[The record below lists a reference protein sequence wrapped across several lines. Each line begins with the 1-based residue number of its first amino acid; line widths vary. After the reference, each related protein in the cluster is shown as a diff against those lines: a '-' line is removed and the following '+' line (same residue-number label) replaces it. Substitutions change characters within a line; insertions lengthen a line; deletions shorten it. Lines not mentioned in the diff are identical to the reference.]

1 MVAIADSLE
10 FLPSDRSAVSSTTA
24 VPSVPAW
31 WVDRPRLTA
40 KVATEGKRLTVVTG
54 SPGAGKT
61 TLLADWARQR
71 TPQRTSWWSLHASD
85 NDPARFWDRWHSTL
99 AAVADHT
106 APEAGSSGA
115 GAAPGFVVI
124 LDRCEVLDN
133 GELLDG
139 LASTLRRLPPEVAVV
154 IGSRSLPHLGL
165 HRLRV
170 SGELVEIGEDDLR
183 FTADEAKQLLSL
195 AGGTD
200 ISADQ
205 ATLIAQQTEGWAMGL
220 HLAAGAVATGDETL
234 SLLDRFNGDF
244 GPVADYFAREVLDP
258 LPEEDVRFLVDTSIL
273 ERLGEDVCERVTDR
287 RDPEPILGRLAARH
301 LFVIP
306 DRTASRGY
314 RHHILFADFL
324 RRRLLS
330 IDPQR
335 YERLRIRA
343 ADRLCELDDIPA
355 ALRQLAAVDRRDEA
369 FAMAAT
375 DVARR
380 LSEGVP
386 HRRPLLPGGVPEA
399 YLERDPRHIYLAA
412 LSLLCAG
419 KSSEGATWLRRL
431 EQATASEPSSGP
443 WPVRTEFLWVVHDTM
458 RADPAGVLRHGR
470 QAQERLLRR
479 DRSKALKDETAGSTT
494 AWMAAIDDAIIGL
507 LTTFPARAHLWAGDL
522 EAARTALAG
531 GAPPDHQYQDPVGL
545 GVLALLACHEGRLR
559 DALHLGHIALERA
572 SRFGEPRSLT
582 TLDSYLAVAAVLR
595 ERHDLEGASRLLAGA
610 LGGDDAES
618 TPLRFWSAP
627 LESELIRVMVAQG
640 RASEALGRIR
650 GMRTGAL
657 PTRGRRLF
665 SQLDALE
672 CRCWYLL
679 GDGRRAQLT
688 LASIPPGDRR
698 PELLASADLQAN
710 RPDLALARLLAGRDE
725 ALAAGAEL
733 RRLTLLARTRV
744 QLGQEREALA
754 TLGAAV
760 DMGRA
765 EGYVTAFVEQ
775 ASDLLPLLQRI
786 AGRFP
791 DAYLSRLVAHGEAA
805 TTTPPLGLP
814 YATLQQLSARERE
827 ILAHLPSHRSQREI
841 AAEMYVSLNTVKTH
855 IRAVYRKL
863 GVRSRSDA
871 VRLARAQKL
880 LG

>member
-10 FLPSDRSAVSSTTA
+10 FLPSDPSGTSSTMA
-24 VPSVPAW
+24 VPAVPAW
-31 WVDRPRLTA
+31 WVDRPRLKA

-71 TPQRTSWWSLHASD
+71 SPQRTSWWSLHASD
-85 NDPARFWDRWHSTL
+85 NDPARFWDRWQSTL
-99 AAVADHT
+99 VAVADP
-106 APEAGSSGA
+106 ASPEAGSSEEGPV
-115 GAAPGFVVI
+115 PGFVVI
-124 LDRCEVLDN
+124 LDRFEVLDN
-133 GELLDG
+133 AELLDR

-170 SGELVEIGEDDLR
+170 SGELVEIGDDDLR
-183 FTADEAKQLLSL
+183 FTADEAQQLLSL

-200 ISADQ
+200 ISADE
-205 ATLIAQQTEGWAMGL
+205 ATLIAQRTEGWAMGL

-244 GPVADYFAREVLDP
+244 GPVAEYFTREVLDP

-287 RDPEPILGRLAARH
+287 RDPEPILGRLAGRH

-306 DRTASRGY
+306 DKTASRGY

-335 YERLRIRA
+335 YQRLRIRA
-343 ADRLCELDDIPA
+343 AGRLCELDDIPA
-355 ALRQLAAVDRRDEA
+355 ALRQLAAVDRTDEA
-369 FAMAAT
+369 FAMAAA

-380 LSEGVP
+380 LSEGLP

-399 YLERDPRHIYLAA
+399 YLERDPRRIYLAA
-412 LSLLCAG
+412 VSLLWAG
-419 KSSEGATWLRRL
+419 KTSEGATWLRRL
-431 EQATASEPSSGP
+431 EQATASNPSSGP
-443 WPVRTEFLWVVHDTM
+443 WPMRTEFLWVVHDTM
-458 RADPAGVLRHGR
+458 RADQAGALRHGR
-470 QAQERLLRR
+470 QAQELLRR
-479 DRSKALKDETAGSTT
+479 DPSKALKDETAESTT

-507 LTTFPARAHLWAGDL
+507 LTTFSARAHLWAGDL
-522 EAARTALAG
+522 EAARTALAR

-559 DALHLGHIALERA
+559 DALHLGHIALDQA
-572 SRFGEPRSLT
+572 GRFGEPHSLT
-582 TLDSYLAVAAVLR
+582 TLDSYLAVATVLR

-610 LGGDDAES
+610 LEGDGDES
-618 TPLRFWSAP
+618 TTPRFWSAP

-679 GDGRRAQLT
+679 GDGRQAQLT
-688 LASIPPGDRR
+688 LASIPPGDRP
-698 PELLASADLQAN
+698 PELLVWADLQAN

-733 RRLTLLARTRV
+733 HRLTLLARTGV
-744 QLGQEREALA
+744 QLGQERQALA
-754 TLGAAV
+754 TLEAAV

-791 DAYLSRLVAHGEAA
+791 DAYLSRLVAHGKAA

-855 IRAVYRKL
+855 IRSVYRKL

-880 LG
+880 LV